1 VTGTFSCSFPR
12 MAQASAPLLL
22 LPSLL
27 NPKLKLLLLV
37 NPKLK
42 HASYS
47 QVSEDGSGIG
57 AAFIA
62 AVCF

>member
-1 VTGTFSCSFPR
+1 

-42 HASYS
+42 HASCS

-57 AAFIA
+57 AAIIA